1 MFVFNKNM
9 LGGLIGA
16 IALNVVHQVAKHY
29 TSDAP
34 EVDKIGEEAL
44 TKAFKSVHVQPPD
57 GEHLFLATLGGD
69 LLANAAFYSLIGRGN
84 TKHLLLR
91 GVAFGAAAGIGA
103 LTLTKPMG
111 LNDDPVNESGKR
123 QAMTIGW
130 YLLGG
135 IVTALAIRSMGK

>member
-44 TKAFKSVHVQPPD
+44 TKALKSVHVQPPD
-57 GEHLFLATLGGD
+57 SEHLFLVTLGSD
-69 LLANAAFYSLIGRGN
+69 LLANAAYYSLIGRGN
-84 TKHLLLR
+84 KKNLLLR
-91 GVAFGAAAGIGA
+91 GAVLGAAAGIGA

-111 LNDDPVNESGKR
+111 LDDDPVNESTNR
-123 QAMTIGW
+123 QVMTVGW

-135 IVTALAIRSMGK
+135 LVTALAMKIMNK